1 MSPVPVMVAL
11 GDSITVGVGDSVGAD
26 AVHGPGWSAHLAAL
40 LRADAFTNLAN
51 NGARS
56 RDVHRTQLPAALA
69 LRPTLA
75 TVVVGG
81 NDVLR
86 SDFDPR
92 EVEHD
97 VRATVSGLRSAG
109 ADVVLVRLPV
119 IGLFELAPRVVR
131 TVMRRRVAA
140 VNSAVDAIAVQAR
153 AGAGT
158 VASVRGPGTPPDVGP
173 APGRLLVIDTA
184 EAIAPS
190 GPKAWH
196 IDRVHPSPAG
206 HRQLALGVATTLANA
221 DPRYARALGADV
233 GHAERLPL
241 APHPPTLPQ
250 RAYWLVTAG
259 LPWCI
264 SRGSDFLPGLVRAV
278 VADLRA
284 ERAFTPGST
293 LAGLAD
299 SGLDPRKRL
308 GRR

>member
-56 RDVHRTQLPAALA
+56 RDVHGTQLPAALA

-97 VRATVSGLRSAG
+97 LRATVGGLRSAG

-119 IGLFELAPRVVR
+119 IGLFELGPQMVR

-140 VNSAVDAIAVQAR
+140 VNAAVDAIAAQPP

-158 VASVRGPGTPPDVGP
+158 APDVGP

-184 EAIAPS
+184 RANAPS

-206 HRQLALGVATTLANA
+206 HRQLALGVATTLARA

-233 GHAERLPL
+233 GRAERLPV

-259 LPWCI
+259 LPWCV